1 MPGITDTL
9 DVIRDPIVQTGVL
22 AVIGAVVT
30 RIMLRHRP
38 TRRLV
43 GQLAFFAALTAHC
56 CCITASCPTS
66 RGRTPPPTCSA
77 SS

>member
-1 MPGITDTL
+1 MPGVSDML

-30 RIMLRHRP
+30 RIVLRHRP

-43 GQLAFFAALTAHC
+43 G
-56 CCITASCPTS
+56 
-66 RGRTPPPTCSA
+66 
-77 SS
+77 